1 MVKLVNTLDL
11 KSSGIAALP
20 VQFRPAA
27 FDIYCM
33 QYKIILAKVL
43 IIGIPTFATAYI
55 TDSMVYTIPMLAITT
70 IIATSITELKT
81 IDKRVNVD
89 VSKDSKD
96 NLDG

>member
-27 FDIYCM
+27 FDIYYM
-33 QYKIILAKVL
+33 QFKILIAKIS
-43 IIGIPTFATAYI
+43 IISIPTFTTAYF
-55 TDSMVYTIPMLAITT
+55 TDSMVYTIPMLAIST
-70 IIATSITELKT
+70 IVATSLTEVQT
-81 IDKRVNVD
+81 IDKRMNVD

-96 NLDG
+96 TQDG

>member
-70 IIATSITELKT
+70 IVATSITELKT

>member
-27 FDIYCM
+27 FDIYYM
-33 QYKIILAKVL
+33 RFKILIAKIS
-43 IIGIPTFATAYI
+43 IISIPTFTTAYF
-55 TDSMVYTIPMLAITT
+55 TDSMVYTIPMLAIST
-70 IIATSITELKT
+70 IVATSLTEVQT
-81 IDKRVNVD
+81 IDKRMNVD

-96 NLDG
+96 TQDG

>member
-70 IIATSITELKT
+70 IVATSITELKT

-96 NLDG
+96 TQDG

>member
-27 FDIYCM
+27 FDIYYM
-33 QYKIILAKVL
+33 QFKIL
-43 IIGIPTFATAYI
+43 IVKISIISIPTFTTAYF

-70 IIATSITELKT
+70 IIATSLTDPKT
-81 IDKRVNVD
+81 IDKRINVD
-89 VSKDSKD
+89 LSKDSKD
-96 NLDG
+96 NQDG

>member
-27 FDIYCM
+27 FDIYYM
-33 QYKIILAKVL
+33 QFKILIAKIS
-43 IIGIPTFATAYI
+43 IISIPTFTTAYF
-55 TDSMVYTIPMLAITT
+55 TDSMVYTIPMLAIST
-70 IIATSITELKT
+70 IVATSLTEVQT

-89 VSKDSKD
+89 ISKDSKD
-96 NLDG
+96 TQDG

>member
-11 KSSGIAALP
+11 KSSGIAALS

-70 IIATSITELKT
+70 IIATSLTDPKT
-81 IDKRVNVD
+81 IDKRINVD
-89 VSKDSKD
+89 LSKDSKD
-96 NLDG
+96 NQDG